1 MTTPPTRTLLRATL
15 ATLALGA
22 VTLAGAP
29 QAFAAP
35 GDNGDVNVHRQGTR
49 DTSQANDAQV
59 GCIFRL
65 AAFNF
70 DGLQSIQWNI
80 YEQSGRPGNQD
91 VSLKNGNIAIDG
103 NGDGHTDDITGLR
116 TGMYKVEWTWEGQS
130 GAEKSKVF
138 RVECPPDN
146 GNGGNGNGG
155 IGNGANAN
163 AANANA
169 ANGNAATDAGAPGRG
184 NSGGSG
190 NSSWS
195 GSGKGGSGGS
205 SNWSGSGKGG
215 SGDSSWSGSS
225 DHGKPPHG
233 AVGAGGGGSAQIAAE
248 DSSAFGV
255 GAAVAAGLAGTAGLV
270 LIRRSRRRGNG
281 AA

>member
-1 MTTPPTRTLLRATL
+1 MTTPPTRTLLRAAL

-35 GDNGDVNVHRQGTR
+35 GDNGDVKVHRQGTP
-49 DTSQANDAQV
+49 DTSQANEPQV
-59 GCIFRL
+59 GCIFRF

-80 YEQSGRPGNQD
+80 YEQPGQPGNQD
-91 VSLKNGNIAIDG
+91 PSLKNGSIAVDS
-103 NGDGHTDDITGLR
+103 NGDGHTDDITGLP
-116 TGMYKVEWTWEGQS
+116 TGMYKVEWTWEGQN
-130 GAEKSKVF
+130 GAAKSKVF
-138 RVECPPDN
+138 RVDCPPVN

-155 IGNGANAN
+155 NGNGG
-163 AANANA
+163 
-169 ANGNAATDAGAPGRG
+169 NGNGG
-184 NSGGSG
+184 NGGG
-190 NSSWS
+190 H
-195 GSGKGGSGGS
+195 G
-205 SNWSGSGKGG
+205 
-215 SGDSSWSGSS
+215 
-225 DHGKPPHG
+225 HGKPPHG

>member
-35 GDNGDVNVHRQGTR
+35 GDNGDVKVHRQGTP
-49 DTSQANDAQV
+49 DTSQANEPQV
-59 GCIFRL
+59 GCIFRF

-80 YEQSGRPGNQD
+80 YEQPGQPGNQD
-91 VSLKNGNIAIDG
+91 PSLKNGSIAVDS
-103 NGDGHTDDITGLR
+103 NGDGHTDDITGLP
-116 TGMYKVEWTWEGQS
+116 TGMYKVEWTWEGQN
-130 GAEKSKVF
+130 GAAKSKVF
-138 RVECPPDN
+138 RVDCPPVN

-155 IGNGANAN
+155 NGNGG
-163 AANANA
+163 
-169 ANGNAATDAGAPGRG
+169 NGNGG
-184 NSGGSG
+184 NGNGG
-190 NSSWS
+190 N
-195 GSGKGGSGGS
+195 GGGHG
-205 SNWSGSGKGG
+205 
-215 SGDSSWSGSS
+215 
-225 DHGKPPHG
+225 HGKPPHG